1 MEYLE
6 DNNLILDTQH
16 GFRKGRS
23 CATNLI
29 TFMDKLTKSVDLG
42 RQADVFY
49 LDFAKAFDK
58 VPHQRLLKKMESKG
72 IDGKVLNWI
81 KEWLTNRTQTV
92 IVNGSES
99 SSSQVKSGVPQG
111 SVLGPPLFDIFID
124 DLDECA
130 QELEIITKF
139 ADE

>member
-1 MEYLE
+1 
-6 DNNLILDTQH
+6 
-16 GFRKGRS
+16 
-23 CATNLI
+23 
-29 TFMDKLTKSVDLG
+29 
-42 RQADVFY
+42 
-49 LDFAKAFDK
+49 
-58 VPHQRLLKKMESKG
+58 MESKG